1 MLFFGACWGARAVTE
16 WAFLATIVPVESK
29 TIAIGYME
37 SFWDVGGSVGSLLA
51 GVVAGILPY
60 QTIFLLLAALNLP
73 ALPSILLM
81 REARKK

>member
-1 MLFFGACWGARAVTE
+1 MTE
-16 WAFLATIVPVESK
+16 WAFLAVIVPAETK

-37 SFWDVGGSVGSLLA
+37 SFWDVGSSVGSLLA
-51 GVVAGILPY
+51 GVAVGVLPY

-81 REARKK
+81 KEEKQ